1 MEEELNL
8 DSNQNSESDSKPKLK
23 QHVYYTQILPN
34 VGQYNVCEIIVCTLY
49 DTYFAGIDKH
59 DKRRYI
65 FNYSD
70 IDKVIFYDRK
80 TALYIVNDAERN
92 KPKISNE
99 TYYEED

>member
-1 MEEELNL
+1 MEEF
-8 DSNQNSESDSKPKLK
+8 SKPELK

-34 VGQYNVCEIIVCTLY
+34 VGQYNLCEIVVCTLY

-65 FNYSD
+65 FDYSD
-70 IDKVIFYDRK
+70 INRVIFYDRK
-80 TALYIVNDAERN
+80 MALHIVKEAEKT